1 MSNARIQFSLASEE
15 VWNAYNPLLKEGE
28 IVTVLKANKK
38 VKLVQ
43 GKVGG
48 STYSESTVIWD
59 EDEAQIIMSRSE
71 AAAVTATAQAAAAKN
86 YSENVNVFLPSVS
99 SEGVLEW
106 TNKAGL
112 TNPPAVNIKGATGAA
127 ATIEI
132 GTVST
137 GAAGSNASVVNRGT
151 ANNAVFDFTLPRGA
165 DGGVTVD
172 AALSNTSINPVQ
184 NKVIDKEFKSLTFP
198 DGMLAVPSSHV
209 AYVSKLAADALSP
222 INDIV
227 HLVIEQSADGVVWET
242 LFDSEKTVDNDYRIA
257 YLNGLLFPTMLKVTQ
272 GYTAR
277 ITCTVQL
284 TTTYLSGISIFLQSL
299 RDNSESGNHYKC
311 YYGYDAIPSVAL
323 AEGEVKT
330 WGSWSSALFK
340 SINYNTLQYVF
351 NEERDASAQLIFGG
365 VLCKGTIAYRNT
377 LNFDMDKRRT
387 STSFPLE
394 APNFIGKVNGFDVK
408 ASVPANAKFI
418 DNETPNTWTGR
429 QTFNEAHIVKE
440 VYQSEY
446 VNGTTITPTRS
457 TMCLATTGATTLDM
471 TNIVAEC
478 LGNNKTST
486 VFTAYITSNADY
498 TLTITNAG
506 SIKYSGSASDV
517 AITSAGLL
525 LNIWMSKDGGGT
537 LTSIVQANKLGGD
550 V

>member
-172 AALSNTSINPVQ
+172 AALSDTSINPVQ
-184 NKVIDKEFKSLTFP
+184 NKVINAALRGCAKQQSDNDLIAHSNEFNFANSTLAGGTLYINYRFADTGSIMDKGISSYRFCDCTNKA
-198 DGMLAVPSSHV
+198 LASIS
-209 AYVSKLAADALSP
+209 AADF
-222 INDIV
+222 N
-227 HLVIEQSADGVVWET
+227 
-242 LFDSEKTVDNDYRIA
+242 
-257 YLNGLLFPTMLKVTQ
+257 
-272 GYTAR
+272 GYT
-277 ITCTVQL
+277 IH
-284 TTTYLSGISIFLQSL
+284 S
-299 RDNSESGNHYKC
+299 
-311 YYGYDAIPSVAL
+311 
-323 AEGEVKT
+323 
-330 WGSWSSALFK
+330 
-340 SINYNTLQYVF
+340 
-351 NEERDASAQLIFGG
+351 
-365 VLCKGTIAYRNT
+365 
-377 LNFDMDKRRT
+377 
-387 STSFPLE
+387 
-394 APNFIGKVNGFDVK
+394 
-408 ASVPANAKFI
+408 SVPANAKFI
-418 DNETPNTWTGR
+418 DNEASNTWAGQ

-440 VYQSEY
+440 
-446 VNGTTITPTRS
+446 G
-457 TMCLATTGATTLDM
+457 
-471 TNIVAEC
+471 
-478 LGNNKTST
+478 
-486 VFTAYITSNADY
+486 
-498 TLTITNAG
+498 
-506 SIKYSGSASDV
+506 
-517 AITSAGLL
+517 
-525 LNIWMSKDGGGT
+525 
-537 LTSIVQANKLGGD
+537 
-550 V
+550 